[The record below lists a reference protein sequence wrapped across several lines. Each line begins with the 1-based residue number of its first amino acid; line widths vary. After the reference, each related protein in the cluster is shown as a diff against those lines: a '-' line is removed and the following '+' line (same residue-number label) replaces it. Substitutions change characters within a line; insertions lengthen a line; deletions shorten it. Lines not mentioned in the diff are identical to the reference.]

1 MEQPGADCNQM
12 PRQHFI
18 VKQFILSS
26 FSIHSLP
33 PAFNAPLISRS
44 LEPIEFVEEV
54 QNSATASFYRLHLA
68 GSGRFLLE
76 CSIQPDFY
84 RRSAPFSLCFS
95 ISPAIRNFVTC
106 IGIQPT
112 DVAL

>member
-1 MEQPGADCNQM
+1 MEQPGAGCNQM

-18 VKQFILSS
+18 VKQFILPS
-26 FSIHSLP
+26 FSIHSLH

-54 QNSATASFYRLHLA
+54 QNSATASFYRLRLA

-76 CSIQPDFY
+76 SSIQPGVSQIA
-84 RRSAPFSLCFS
+84 RSLLSLRFSHCQ
-95 ISPAIRNFVTC
+95 R
-106 IGIQPT
+106 GI
-112 DVAL
+112 L